1 MTNGG
6 IMESCPGKIE
16 VPTKE
21 EREALAAMRAIKER
35 VRDLKKRRAGLSD
48 SQSDEKSE
56 KILGLE
62 KELAD
67 LKTQWNKWE
76 EKNRR
81 AAKERMILLG
91 HEPSEM

>member
-1 MTNGG
+1 VTNGD

-35 VRDLKKRRAGLSD
+35 VRDLKKRLAGLFD
-48 SQSDEKSE
+48 SQSDDKSE
-56 KILGLE
+56 EILGLE

-76 EKNRR
+76 EKNRS
-81 AAKERMILLG
+81 AAEQRMILLG
-91 HEPSEM
+91 HEPPEM